1 METII
6 NLIEPKPPYDIKTHF
21 EHYSLGDFQPSPAIY
36 EKGIYRRAF
45 RLKNDIFVPVEIELN
60 DDVDIPELKVTFYS
74 TITKTER
81 EKVIDKIKWVLD
93 MEYDLKPLYE
103 FMVDSD
109 PILRRVRNNNYGLRS
124 SYYCTVYEAII
135 VAIVQ
140 QQIALKVASQIV
152 SLIVRKYGICIRVS
166 TKEFWEFPSPKE
178 LAKASVKG
186 LRDCKLS
193 ERKAEYIRNF
203 SQVVAK
209 GEFNPES
216 LKMCDYEQI
225 VDILTSFRGMGRWT
239 AESVIVT
246 SIDVENVNPS
256 GDLGARKAISHFYND
271 DKLMSEAEVRKF
283 TEKWGKYKG
292 IITYYL
298 ITEYVHNESTEKNK
312 W

>member
-1 METII
+1 METVT
-6 NLIEPKPPYDIKTHF
+6 IEPKPPYDIKTHF
-21 EHYSLGDFQPSPAIY
+21 EHYSLGDLQPLPAIY

-45 RLKNDIFVPVEIELN
+45 RLKNNILVPFEIELN
-60 DDVDIPELKVTFYS
+60 DDVDSPKLKVTFYS
-74 TITKTER
+74 AITNKER
-81 EKVIDKIKWVLD
+81 EQAIAKLKWVLD
-93 MEYDLKPLYE
+93 TEYDLKPCYE
-103 FMVDSD
+103 YMNSN
-109 PILRRVRNNNYGLRS
+109 PILSRARNNNYGLRP
-124 SYYCTVYEAII
+124 SYYSTVYEAII

-140 QQIALKVASQIV
+140 QQISLKIASHMV
-152 SLIVRKYGICIRVS
+152 SLIVRRYGDCIRVG

-209 GEFNPES
+209 GAFYPES
-216 LKMCDYEQI
+216 LKKCDYVQI
-225 VDILTSFRGMGRWT
+225 VDKITSFRGMGLWT

-271 DKLMSEAEVRKF
+271 DKLMSEADVRKF
-283 TEKWGKYKG
+283 TENWGRYKG

-298 ITEYVHNESTEKNK
+298 MAEYVHNE
-312 W
+312 